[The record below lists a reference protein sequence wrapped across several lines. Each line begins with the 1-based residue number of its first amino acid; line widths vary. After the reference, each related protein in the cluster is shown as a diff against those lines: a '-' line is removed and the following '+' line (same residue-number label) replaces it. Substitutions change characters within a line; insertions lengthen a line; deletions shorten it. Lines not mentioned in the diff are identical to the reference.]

1 MIYTYLCE
9 KCSLANPELNLTYTF
24 RSENGLNSWQTD
36 RIDITPNKETKIS
49 LVKAKTDG
57 NEGGYWGIYIAECPE
72 IIDNKGTFSL
82 LLLVGSTVRFV
93 SDEPVKKMR
102 RGLGRVQIENKGCW
116 SILYQW
122 CAHVTSV
129 ANCSLTLFSD
139 CGFVFF

>member
-72 IIDNKGTFSL
+72 IIDNKGTFLL

-122 CAHVTSV
+122 CAQVTSV
-129 ANCSLTLFSD
+129 ANCSLTLFS
-139 CGFVFF
+139 GMRSIV